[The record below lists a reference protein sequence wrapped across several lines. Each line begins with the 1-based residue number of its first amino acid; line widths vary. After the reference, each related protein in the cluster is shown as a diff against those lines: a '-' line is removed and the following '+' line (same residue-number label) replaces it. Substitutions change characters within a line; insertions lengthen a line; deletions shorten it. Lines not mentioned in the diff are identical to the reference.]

1 MAARRT
7 DARQKMVLAARQR
20 LRERGYHATALS
32 DVLTLSEAPR
42 GSVYF
47 HFPGGKAQLAVE
59 AAELHVREQVERIDR
74 AAAASGSPAGL
85 VRAYLGM
92 ARENLVASA
101 YQQGC
106 TLAPLVIESVGGSD
120 ELGDIGSR
128 GFSAIIE
135 SLAAHFAA
143 LGLDDGAARRLAHTT
158 VAGMEGALVTS
169 RALRS
174 TEPFDALLAA
184 LENQVTPLD
193 D

>member
-20 LRERGYHATALS
+20 FRERGYHATALS

-74 AAAASGSPAGL
+74 AAAAAGSPAGL

-101 YQQGC
+101 YREGC
-106 TLAPLVIESVGGSD
+106 TLAPLVIESAGGSD
-120 ELGDIGSR
+120 ELGDIGGR

-143 LGLDDGAARRLAHTT
+143 FGLDDAAARRLAHTT

-174 TEPFDALLAA
+174 TEPFDALLAV
-184 LENQVTPLD
+184 LENQVALLD